1 METFI
6 GFAALVMTTIF
17 ALFGALA
24 LQALLLRAAVALM
37 QPATAARR
45 IPASPM
51 VRGTQ
56 LVTHAY
62 VKTR

>member
-6 GFAALVMTTIF
+6 GFAAVVMTTII
-17 ALFGALA
+17 ALFGALV

-37 QPATAARR
+37 QPATAVRR
-45 IPASPM
+45 VPASST
-51 VRGTQ
+51 VRSRQ

-62 VKTR
+62 AKTR